1 MLLDVYVVRFYEG
14 VFMRT
19 IKDMNF
25 DHKRVLIRVDFN
37 VPLDA
42 NGEVT
47 SDNRIRESIPTI
59 KYILEH
65 NCKQVILMSHLGK
78 PDGKFNQKLTMDKVC
93 LKLESLLDT
102 TVVKMDDCI
111 NVNIPDAKVVLLEN
125 LRFHA
130 EEEANS
136 EEFAKRLAVL
146 GDIYVNDAFGTMHR
160 AHASTAA
167 ITKFLPGCIGFL
179 VEKELKYLDLS
190 SPERPFIAILGG
202 AKISTKFGV
211 IKELLKKVDYL
222 LLGGAMIFTLY
233 KAKGYDIGK
242 SLYEEQFLA
251 EAKILLNNEK
261 IILPDDIVVA
271 KAIEANAETMVVP
284 DFDMPPDWIGLDIG
298 HESILLFKD
307 YINKSK
313 TIFWNGPLGYFEI
326 PKFATAT
333 NEIAEYLANSGKKVI
348 IGGGDTEDAV
358 LPWKSK
364 FTHVSTGGGA
374 SLEFVTG
381 KELPAIRALKENEIE
396 FHDVV

>member
-1 MLLDVYVVRFYEG
+1 
-14 VFMRT
+14 MRT

-25 DHKRVLIRVDFN
+25 DFKKVLIRVDYN

-42 NGEVT
+42 DGNIT
-47 SDNRIRESIPTI
+47 SDNRIKESIPTI

-65 NCKQVILMSHLGK
+65 NCKQIILMSHLGK
-78 PDGKFNQKLTMDKVC
+78 PDGKVVDKLKMDKVAERVE
-93 LKLESLLDT
+93 KLLGI
-102 TVVKMDDCI
+102 TVTKLDDCI
-111 NVNIPDAKVVLLEN
+111 NIDPKDAKVVMLEN

-130 EEEANS
+130 EEEKNY
-136 EEFAKRLAVL
+136 EEFAKRLSVL
-146 GDIYVNDAFGTMHR
+146 ADVYVNDAFGTMHR

-190 SPERPFIAILGG
+190 NAERPFIAILGG

-222 LLGGAMIFTLY
+222 LLGGAMVFTLY
-233 KAKGYDIGK
+233 KAKGLNVGK

-271 KAIEANAETMVVP
+271 KAISSDAETMIVP
-284 DFDMPPDWIGLDIG
+284 EFDIPNDWIGLDIG
-298 HESILLFKD
+298 HESVQLFKD
-307 YINKSK
+307 YINRSK

-326 PKFATAT
+326 PKFAEST
-333 NEIAEYLANSGKKVI
+333 NEIAEYLANSGKIVV
-348 IGGGDTEDAV
+348 IGGGDTEDAIA
-358 LPWKSK
+358 PWKNK

-374 SLEFVTG
+374 SLEFITG
-381 KELPAIRALKENEIE
+381 KELPAVRALKENEIE

>member
-1 MLLDVYVVRFYEG
+1 
-14 VFMRT
+14 MRT
-19 IKDMNF
+19 IKDMNM
-25 DHKRVLIRVDFN
+25 DYKRVLVRVDFN

-42 NGEVT
+42 NGEIT
-47 SDNRIRESIPTI
+47 SDNRIRESLPTI

-65 NCKQVILMSHLGK
+65 NCKQIILISHLGK
-78 PDGKFNQKLTMDKVC
+78 PDGKVVDKLKMNKVAER
-93 LKLESLLDT
+93 LEKLLDM

-111 NVNIPDAKVVLLEN
+111 NINPPDAKIILLEN

-130 EEEANS
+130 EEEAND
-136 EEFAKRLAVL
+136 ENFAKRLAVL
-146 GDIYVNDAFGTMHR
+146 GDLYVNDAFGTMHR

-190 SPERPFIAILGG
+190 HAERPFIAILGG

-233 KAKGYDIGK
+233 KAKGYNVGK

-251 EAKILLNNEK
+251 EAKLLLNNEK

-271 KAIEANAETMVVP
+271 KAIDAHSETMVVP
-284 DFDMPPDWIGLDIG
+284 DFDMPDDWIGLDIG
-298 HESILLFKD
+298 HESVQLFKD
-307 YINKSK
+307 YINRSK

-333 NEIAEYLANSGKKVI
+333 NDIAEYLANSEKVVV
-348 IGGGDTEDAV
+348 IGGGDTEEAV
-358 LPWKSK
+358 LPWKPK

-374 SLEFVTG
+374 SLEFITG
-381 KELPAIRALKENEIE
+381 KELPAVRALKENEIE

>member
-1 MLLDVYVVRFYEG
+1 MG
-14 VFMRT
+14 VIMRT
-19 IKDMNF
+19 IKDMNL
-25 DHKRVLIRVDFN
+25 DYKRVLVRVDFN
-37 VPLDA
+37 VPLNAD
-42 NGEVT
+42 GEIT

-78 PDGKFNQKLTMDKVC
+78 PEGKFNQKLTMDKVC
-93 LKLESLLDT
+93 ERLEKLLDM

-111 NVNIPDAKVVLLEN
+111 NINIPDAKIILLEN
-125 LRFHA
+125 LRFHP
-130 EEEANS
+130 EEELND
-136 EEFAKRLAVL
+136 EGFAKRLSVL

-179 VEKELKYLDLS
+179 VEKELKYLDLTNT
-190 SPERPFIAILGG
+190 ERPIIAILGG

-222 LLGGAMIFTLY
+222 LIGGAMVFTLY
-233 KAKGYDIGK
+233 KAKGYNVGK

-251 EAKILLNNEK
+251 EAKLLLNNEK

-271 KAIEANAETMVVP
+271 KSVDANSETMVVP
-284 DFDMPPDWIGLDIG
+284 DFDMPDDWTGLDIG
-298 HESILLFKD
+298 HESIQLFKD
-307 YINKSK
+307 YINRAK
-313 TIFWNGPLGYFEI
+313 TVFWNGPLGYFEI
-326 PKFATAT
+326 PKFAVAT
-333 NEIAEYLANSGKKVI
+333 NDIAEYLANSGKVVI
-348 IGGGDTEDAV
+348 IGGGDTEEAV

-374 SLEFVTG
+374 SLEFITG

>member
-1 MLLDVYVVRFYEG
+1 
-14 VFMRT
+14 MRT

-25 DHKRVLIRVDFN
+25 DYKKVIVRVDFN
-37 VPLDA
+37 VPIDA
-42 NGEVT
+42 NGDIT
-47 SDNRIRESIPTI
+47 SDNRIKESIPTI

-65 NCKQVILMSHLGK
+65 NCRQIILMSHLGK
-78 PDGKFNQKLTMDKVC
+78 PDGKVIDKLKMDKVADR
-93 LKLESLLDT
+93 LEKLLDM
-102 TVVKMDDCI
+102 TVVKIDDCI
-111 NVNIPDAKVVLLEN
+111 NINIPDAKIIMLEN
-125 LRFHA
+125 LRFHP
-130 EEEANS
+130 EEEANDDN
-136 EEFAKRLAVL
+136 FAKRLAVL
-146 GDIYVNDAFGTMHR
+146 ADLYVNDAFGTMHR

-190 SPERPFIAILGG
+190 KAERPFIAILGG

-233 KAKGYDIGK
+233 KAKGYNVGK

-251 EAKILLNNEK
+251 EAKLLLNNEK

-271 KAIEANAETMVVP
+271 KAIDAHTDTMVVP
-284 DFDMPPDWIGLDIG
+284 DFDIPDDWIGLDIG
-298 HESILLFKD
+298 HESVQLFKD
-307 YINKSK
+307 YINRAK

-326 PKFATAT
+326 PKFAVAT
-333 NEIAEYLANSGKKVI
+333 NDIAEYLANSGKVVI
-348 IGGGDTEDAV
+348 IGGGDTEEAIM
-358 LPWKSK
+358 PWKSK

-374 SLEFVTG
+374 SLEFVSG

>member
-1 MLLDVYVVRFYEG
+1 
-14 VFMRT
+14 MRN

-25 DHKRVLIRVDFN
+25 DDKRVLVRVDFN
-37 VPLDA
+37 VPQDA
-42 NGEVT
+42 DGKII
-47 SDNRIRESIPTI
+47 SDNRIKESLPTI

-65 NCKQVILMSHLGK
+65 SCKQVILMSHLGK
-78 PDGKFNQKLTMDKVC
+78 PDGKVIDKLKMDNVADR
-93 LKLESLLDT
+93 LEKLLGT
-102 TVVKMDDCI
+102 TVVKLDDCI
-111 NVNIPDAKVVLLEN
+111 DVDPKDAKIVMLEN
-125 LRFHA
+125 LRFHP
-130 EEEANS
+130 EEEKNDEA
-136 EEFAKRLAVL
+136 FAKKLAIL
-146 GDIYVNDAFGTMHR
+146 ADIYVNDAFGTMHR

-179 VEKELKYLDLS
+179 VEKELNHLDLS
-190 SPERPFIAILGG
+190 NPERPFIAILGG

-222 LLGGAMIFTLY
+222 LLGGAMVFTLY
-233 KAKGYDIGK
+233 KAKGYNVGK
-242 SLYEEQFLA
+242 SLYEEQFLT
-251 EAKILLNNEK
+251 EAKMLLTNEK

-271 KAIEANAETMVVP
+271 KALDAASETMVVP
-284 DFDMPPDWIGLDIG
+284 EFDMPDGWIGLDIG
-298 HESILLFKD
+298 HESVLLFKD

-326 PKFATAT
+326 AKFAEST
-333 NEIAEYLANSGKKVI
+333 NQIAEYLADSGKKVI

-358 LPWKSK
+358 LPWKHR

-374 SLEFVTG
+374 SLEFISG

>member
-1 MLLDVYVVRFYEG
+1 
-14 VFMRT
+14 MRT
-19 IKDMNF
+19 IKDMDF

-42 NGEVT
+42 EGNIT
-47 SDNRIRESIPTI
+47 SDNRIKESIPTI
-59 KYILEH
+59 KYVLEH

-78 PDGKFNQKLTMDKVC
+78 PDGKVVPDLNMNRVC
-93 LKLESLLDT
+93 ERLEKFLDI

-111 NVNIPDAKVVLLEN
+111 NVNIPDARVILLEN
-125 LRFHA
+125 LRFHP
-130 EEEANS
+130 EEEKNDDD
-136 EEFAKRLAVL
+136 FAKRLAVL
-146 GDIYVNDAFGTMHR
+146 ADVYVNDAFGTMHR

-190 SPERPFIAILGG
+190 NAERPFIAILGG
-202 AKISTKFGV
+202 AKISTKFSI

-233 KAKGYDIGK
+233 KAKGYNVGK

-271 KAIEANAETMVVP
+271 KAIDADAETMIVP
-284 DFDMPPDWIGLDIG
+284 EFDMPDDWIGLDIG
-298 HESILLFKD
+298 HESVQLFKD
-307 YINKSK
+307 YINKAK

-333 NEIAEYLANSGKKVI
+333 SEIAEYLANTGKVVV
-348 IGGGDTEDAV
+348 IGGGDTEDAI
-358 LPWKSK
+358 LPWKHK

-374 SLEFVTG
+374 SLEFISG
-381 KELPAIRALKENEIE
+381 KELPAIKALKENEIE
-396 FHDVV
+396 FHDIV

>member
-1 MLLDVYVVRFYEG
+1 
-14 VFMRT
+14 MRT
-19 IKDMNF
+19 IKDMNL
-25 DHKRVLIRVDFN
+25 DYKKVLVRVDFN

-42 NGEVT
+42 NGEIT
-47 SDNRIRESIPTI
+47 SDNRIKESIPTI

-65 NCKQVILMSHLGK
+65 NCRQIILMSHLGK
-78 PDGKFNQKLTMDKVC
+78 PDGKVVDKLKMDKVAER
-93 LKLESLLDT
+93 LEKLLDM
-102 TVVKMDDCI
+102 TVIKMDDCI
-111 NVNIPDAKVVLLEN
+111 NVNIPDAKIILLEN

-130 EEEANS
+130 EEEANDDN
-136 EEFAKRLAVL
+136 FAKRLAVL

-190 SPERPFIAILGG
+190 HAERPFIAILGG

-233 KAKGYDIGK
+233 KAKGYNVGK

-251 EAKILLNNEK
+251 EAKLLLNNEK

-271 KAIEANAETMVVP
+271 KAIDAHTDTMVVP
-284 DFDMPPDWIGLDIG
+284 DFDMPEEWIGLDIG
-298 HESILLFKD
+298 HESVQLFKD
-307 YINKSK
+307 YINRSK

-333 NEIAEYLANSGKKVI
+333 NDIAEYLANSGKVVI
-348 IGGGDTEDAV
+348 IGGGDTEEAI
-358 LPWKSK
+358 LPWKQK

-374 SLEFVTG
+374 SLEFISG

>member
-1 MLLDVYVVRFYEG
+1 
-14 VFMRT
+14 MRT

-37 VPLDA
+37 VPLDSD
-42 NGEVT
+42 GEVV
-47 SDNRIRESIPTI
+47 SDNRIRESLPTI

-65 NCKQVILMSHLGK
+65 NCKQIILMSHLGK
-78 PDGKFNQKLTMDKVC
+78 PDGKIVDKLKMNKIADR
-93 LKLESLLDT
+93 LEKLLDI
-102 TVVKMDDCI
+102 TVVKLDDCI
-111 NVNIPDAKVVLLEN
+111 DIDPKDAKVVLLEN

-130 EEEANS
+130 EEEAND
-136 EEFAKRLAVL
+136 EGFAKRLSVL

-160 AHASTAA
+160 ANASTAA

-179 VEKELKYLDLS
+179 VEKELKHLDMTNA
-190 SPERPFIAILGG
+190 ERPFIAILGG

-211 IKELLKKVDYL
+211 IKELLKQVDFL

-233 KAKGYDIGK
+233 KAKGYDVGN
-242 SLYEEQFLA
+242 SLYEEKFLT

-271 KAIEANAETMVVP
+271 KSIEANSETMIVP
-284 DFDMPPDWIGLDIG
+284 EFDMPNGWVGLDIG
-298 HESILLFKD
+298 HESVRLFQD
-307 YINKSK
+307 YIDRAK
-313 TIFWNGPLGYFEI
+313 TVFWNGPLGYFEI
-326 PKFATAT
+326 EKFAEST
-333 NEIAEYLANSGKKVI
+333 NQIAEYLANSDKTVI
-348 IGGGDTEDAV
+348 IGGGDTEDAI
-358 LPWKSK
+358 LPWKHR

-374 SLEFVTG
+374 SLEFISG

>member
-1 MLLDVYVVRFYEG
+1 
-14 VFMRT
+14 MRT

-25 DHKRVLIRVDFN
+25 DYKRVLVRVDFN

-42 NGEVT
+42 DGNVV

-78 PDGKFNQKLTMDKVC
+78 PDGKYSPKLTMDKVC
-93 LKLESLLDT
+93 ERLENLLDM

-111 NVNIPDAKVVLLEN
+111 NINIPDAKIILLEN
-125 LRFHA
+125 LRFHT
-130 EEEANS
+130 EEEAND
-136 EEFAKRLAVL
+136 ENFAKRLSVL

-179 VEKELKYLDLS
+179 VEKELKYLDLTHAD
-190 SPERPFIAILGG
+190 RPFIAILGG

-233 KAKGYDIGK
+233 KAKGYNVGK

-251 EAKILLNNEK
+251 EAKLLLNNEK
-261 IILPDDIVVA
+261 IILPDDIVMA
-271 KAIEANAETMVVP
+271 KSIDANAETMIVP
-284 DFDMPPDWIGLDIG
+284 DFDMPDDWIGLDIG
-298 HESILLFKD
+298 HESIQLFKD
-307 YINKSK
+307 YINRAK
-313 TIFWNGPLGYFEI
+313 TVFWNGPLGYFEI
-326 PKFATAT
+326 PKFANAT
-333 NEIAEYLANSGKKVI
+333 NEIAEYLANSGKVVV
-348 IGGGDTEDAV
+348 IGGGDTEDAIA
-358 LPWKSK
+358 PWKSK

-374 SLEFVTG
+374 SLEFVSG